1 MRNNNGASIRKLSGR
16 SLKNNRIRNIFAVL
30 AIALTGI
37 LFTAVFSLTS
47 GAIRSYRKIPCG
59 RSAVGFMRE

>member
-16 SLKNNRIRNIFAVL
+16 SLKNNRMRNIFAVL

-37 LFTAVFSLTS
+37 LFTAVFSP
-47 GAIRSYRKIPCG
+47 GSYSHLRAPETGSHLVFLSSLCK
-59 RSAVGFMRE
+59 